1 MSNKSR
7 NANYDI
13 LDKMLSDSDL
23 AQRVND
29 LRSVGNHQAAEGAW
43 VTSKEEFDKLY
54 KTVDELEKY
63 LRS

>member
-1 MSNKSR
+1 MSSKSR
-7 NANYDI
+7 NTNYDI

-29 LRSVGNHQAAEGAW
+29 LRNLGGNHVAEGAW

-54 KTVDELEKY
+54 KNVDELEKY